1 MRTIFLSLLC
11 LISTLHL
18 GATEKAEISVDSLFA
33 AGRYREAAAALEE
46 EIKTSGESSTRY
58 ANLGNCYYLLGDLG
72 HAVLSYERATLLD
85 PRDKAIAEARA
96 VLIKKTIDKLPDAE
110 SWFTLTGAKVA
121 YALPLTA
128 LLPLA
133 LVLFALAIG
142 SCVAFALGRTR
153 RGKRIA
159 FYAALGRFV
168 QTDPRHQR
176 NQYQAEFIDGGDLRS
191 VAQLQG
197 FEVGEPRCAGG
208 EAGENQEGPISSCKP
223 VHTLPFAGIGQEQD
237 QRGKDDQRADESGK
251 I

>member
-33 AGRYREAAAALEE
+33 AGRYREAAATLEE

-110 SWFTLTGAKVA
+110 SWFTLTGAKLA

-133 LVLFALAIG
+133 LVLFTPGYRL
-142 SCVAFALGRTR
+142 
-153 RGKRIA
+153 
-159 FYAALGRFV
+159 
-168 QTDPRHQR
+168 
-176 NQYQAEFIDGGDLRS
+176 LRS
-191 VAQLQG
+191 LCSGA
-197 FEVGEPRCAGG
+197 
-208 EAGENQEGPISSCKP
+208 
-223 VHTLPFAGIGQEQD
+223 HTPW
-237 QRGKDDQRADESGK
+237 
-251 I
+251 